1 MKKQILLFVTFLI
14 VIAVS
19 AQTEKG
25 SKLVSVGIGG
35 FSYSHSDNTTSYS
48 NTPTVY
54 NSTSNSFNVYINPT
68 VAWFLMDNL
77 AVGGNINFGYYSSKS
92 KSSNTGSTTTND
104 NNYNSP
110 SIYIGPF
117 ARYYFGTGSKG
128 KIFAQVNVSYGFY
141 PSKSKYS
148 QSTGGSSE
156 TTTKS
161 KGNYS
166 FGPTFG
172 YEHFISDY
180 LGMYV
185 SLGYS
190 YNHSKYTN
198 DYVPSTGTGYTYT
211 SNQKYSS
218 IPLSVGLQVHLPKK
232 GKK

>member
-1 MKKQILLFVTFLI
+1 MKKQILLFVTLLI
-14 VIAVS
+14 VLFVS

-35 FSYSHSDNTTSYS
+35 FNYGHSDYTTSYS

-54 NSTSNSFNVYINPT
+54 NSTSNSFNIYINPT
-68 VAWFLMDNL
+68 VGCFLMDNL

-92 KSSNTGSTTTND
+92 KSSNTGSTTTSD
-104 NNYNSP
+104 NTYNSP
-110 SIYIGPF
+110 SIYVGPF
-117 ARYYFGTGSKG
+117 ARYYFGAGSKG
-128 KIFAQVNVSYGFY
+128 KIYAQVNVSYGFY
-141 PSKSKYS
+141 PSKSKYTP
-148 QSTGGSSE
+148 STGGSSE

-172 YEHFISDY
+172 YEHFISNY
-180 LGMYV
+180 LGMYI

-190 YNHSKYTN
+190 YNYSKYTN

-211 SNQKYSS
+211 SVQKYSS
-218 IPLSVGLQVHLPKK
+218 IPLSLGLQVHLPKK